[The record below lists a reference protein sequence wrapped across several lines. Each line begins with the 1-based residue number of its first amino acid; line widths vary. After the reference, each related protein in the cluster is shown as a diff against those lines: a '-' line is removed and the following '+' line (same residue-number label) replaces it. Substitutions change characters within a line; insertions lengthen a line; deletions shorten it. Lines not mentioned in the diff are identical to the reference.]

1 MTKENNENNFI
12 SHLVELRKRLIH
24 SLIFLFIFSTPL
36 NVFADEAKDWLKME
50 IDKIIYA
57 YQNNDLPSENRF
69 LMIEQ
74 TINNNFAGSGIAKF
88 VAGKSWNGASK
99 DTKLEYVKLFK
110 RHLALNIASMMQGY
124 SNQNYELTNSN
135 YDEKNKVSLI
145 DMEVYTDT
153 GSIQVTWRVKKSKD
167 RYFVIDLLV
176 ADISLV
182 VTKRS
187 EFNSMLK
194 TVDYNLDQF
203 NEKLIAQNELSYS
216 KLLN

>member
-1 MTKENNENNFI
+1 MPVNAI
-12 SHLVELRKRLIH
+12 
-24 SLIFLFIFSTPL
+24 
-36 NVFADEAKDWLKME
+36 ADEAKNWLNKE
-50 IDKIIYA
+50 IDIIISA
-57 YQNNDLPSENRF
+57 YQNEDLPNENKF

-74 TINNNFAGSGIAKF
+74 TINNNFAGTGIAKF
-88 VAGKSWNGASK
+88 VAGKSWGSASK
-99 DTKLEYVKLFK
+99 DIKLEYIKLFK
-110 RHLALNIASMMQGY
+110 RHLALNIASMLQGY
-124 SNQNYELTNSN
+124 SNQNYELVNSS

-145 DMEVYTDT
+145 NMNIFSDT

-194 TVDYNLDQF
+194 SVDYNLKNF
-203 NEKLIAQNELSYS
+203 NEILLRQNNLSFNKLVN
-216 KLLN
+216 

>member
-1 MTKENNENNFI
+1 MQFLKI
-12 SHLVELRKRLIH
+12 ILIL
-24 SLIFLFIFSTPL
+24 LIFTPFNVKANEAINWL
-36 NVFADEAKDWLKME
+36 NKEVE
-50 IDKIIYA
+50 IIISA
-57 YQNNDLPSENRF
+57 YQNENLPNENKF

-88 VAGKSWNGASK
+88 VAGKSWKSASK
-99 DTKLEYVKLFK
+99 DTKKEYIKLFK

-124 SNQNYELTNSN
+124 SNQNYELTNSS
-135 YDEKNKVSLI
+135 YDEKNKVNLI
-145 DMEVYTDT
+145 NMEIFSDT

-167 RYFVIDLLV
+167 RFFVIDLLV

-194 TVDYNLDQF
+194 TVDYNLKDF
-203 NEKLIAQNELSYS
+203 NKKLLSQNESSYQKLI
-216 KLLN
+216 K